1 MKFEID
7 FSPLPDYVLIKS
19 EGEASV
25 EDFENILKT
34 LAQSPRWKPGTKQLF
49 DHRNLIVNDIF
60 IAEMRQLVN
69 VVRSHTSEYGSGPWA
84 FVVQDPVSFALSQV
98 YELLGG
104 AALHPQFAVFYSI
117 DEAIK
122 WLKEQ

>member
-25 EDFENILKT
+25 EDFENLLKT
-34 LAQSPRWKPGTKQLF
+34 LTMSPRWKPGTKQIF

-69 VVRSHTSEYGSGPWA
+69 LVRSHTTEYGSGPWA
-84 FVVQDPVSFALSQV
+84 FVVQDALSFALTKMF
-98 YELLGG
+98 ELLGG
-104 AALHPQFAVFYSI
+104 AAFHPPFGVFYSVE
-117 DEAIK
+117 EAIK

>member
-19 EGEASV
+19 EGKASV
-25 EDFENILKT
+25 EDFENLLKT

-69 VVRSHTSEYGSGPWA
+69 IVKLHTREYGSSPWA
-84 FVVQDPVSFALSQV
+84 FVVQDVLGFAFSKV

-104 AALHPQFAVFYSI
+104 AALHLQFAVFYSI

>member
-1 MKFEID
+1 MEFEID

-25 EDFENILKT
+25 EDFDNILKI
-34 LAQSPRWKPGTKQLF
+34 LARSPKWKPGIKLLF
-49 DHRNLIVNDIF
+49 DHRNLVANDIF
-60 IAEMRQLVN
+60 ISEMRQLVN
-69 VVRSHTSEYGSGPWA
+69 TVRSHTKEYGSGSWA
-84 FVVQDPVSFALSQV
+84 FVVQDPLSFALTKM
-98 YELLGG
+98 YEILGG